1 MRREFV
7 RLGGMVLVP
16 VRMNI
21 PQVLKAEWIW
31 EIAARDS
38 GEEKESEVKR
48 GAQWM
53 TGTWLIPSDGPCFV
67 GMEEEGPKAGTLN
80 VLCLSMTSRPTTQST
95 SRDSQSGA
103 PYRTG
108 SAPSTTL
115 LKKLAQ

>member
-67 GMEEEGPKAGTLN
+67 GMEEEGPKGRNSKCAL
-80 VLCLSMTSRPTTQST
+80 LIHDLSAHDAVYQQR
-95 SRDSQSGA
+95 
-103 PYRTG
+103 
-108 SAPSTTL
+108 
-115 LKKLAQ
+115 